1 VFYLWFTDLFSKGGS
16 ADFLRRMEKSIKM
29 KLIMQNEPNFSKSQM
44 FINLISTTNYNKKS
58 TMDTWSK
65 RTQTKPIL
73 KDVFLKIILQ
83 FWAVMG
89 KITGLLVQ
97 FPWKGVT
104 RMVVLAGIDEAG
116 FGPILGPLVVS
127 SSAFSL
133 PNHFLAADLWQI
145 LRKSVGNTRKHLA
158 GRLLIT
164 DSKKAYSKQKGIRHL
179 QRTVLACLECLGKPA
194 QHMAGKRPTTLT
206 GLLTLLSPDS
216 IGRLG
221 DYPWH
226 RDIADY
232 RLSVDAADLAIA
244 TTVLKEDLASNGI
257 ELLELRSRCLDVAY
271 YNKMVG
277 SVKNKS
283 NVLFTAVSQLIKNV
297 FDNSESDYVQVIVD
311 RQGGRTRYRRNL
323 QRMFPDMELK
333 ILREGSA
340 ASSYELKAK
349 DKQMRLHFVVG
360 ADQRFLPVSLASMVS
375 KYIRELLVDNM
386 NRYFTELIPELKP
399 TAGYW
404 KDGLRF
410 IEDLKKTPHV
420 TFDSGQLVRC
430 R

>member
-1 VFYLWFTDLFSKGGS
+1 
-16 ADFLRRMEKSIKM
+16 
-29 KLIMQNEPNFSKSQM
+29 
-44 FINLISTTNYNKKS
+44 
-58 TMDTWSK
+58 
-65 RTQTKPIL
+65 
-73 KDVFLKIILQ
+73 
-83 FWAVMG
+83 
-89 KITGLLVQ
+89 
-97 FPWKGVT
+97 
-104 RMVVLAGIDEAG
+104 MVVLAGIDEAG

-133 PNHFLAADLWQI
+133 PNHFLTADLWQI
-145 LRKSVGNTRKHLA
+145 LRKSVGSTRKHLA

-164 DSKKAYSKQKGIRHL
+164 DSKKAYSKQKGIGHL
-179 QRTVLACLECLGKPA
+179 QRTVLTCLDCLGK
-194 QHMAGKRPTTLT
+194 KPTTLT
-206 GLLTLLSPDS
+206 ELLTLLSPDC

-226 RDIADY
+226 RDIGDY
-232 RLSVDAADLAIA
+232 RLSVDVAPASTTICSAATSDIAIA
-244 TTVLKEDLASNGI
+244 SSVLKEDLASNGI

-297 FDNSESDYVQVIVD
+297 FDNSETEYLQVIVD

-340 ASSYELKAK
+340 ASSYELNSNGR
-349 DKQMRLHFVVG
+349 QMRLHFVVG
-360 ADQRFLPVSLASMVS
+360 ADQRFFPVSLASMVS
-375 KYIRELLVDNM
+375 KYVRELLVDNM

-410 IEDLKKTPHV
+410 IEDLKKNTPRV
-420 TFDSGQLVRC
+420 TFDSSQLVRL